1 MGEGLIWRAQPRTTD
16 KNSRAGGNMTSIVR
30 ALLNRM
36 LGQRGERAAARYLK
50 RQGMRVLLR
59 GYRTR
64 LGEIDLIVRDGDTLV
79 FVEVKAR
86 RQGTPAEAVT
96 PEKERRLTNAALQ
109 FLRKYD
115 LLEQRSRFDIVAVVW
130 PQDRKAPTIEHFRNA
145 FEAVGRW
152 QMFP

>member
-1 MGEGLIWRAQPRTTD
+1 
-16 KNSRAGGNMTSIVR
+16 MTSIVR
-30 ALLNRM
+30 AFLNRL
-36 LGQRGERAAARYLK
+36 LGDQGERAAARYLR

-64 LGEIDLIVRDGDTLV
+64 LGEIDLIVRDGETLV
-79 FVEVKAR
+79 FVEVKSR
-86 RQGTPAEAVT
+86 RQGSPAEAVT

-115 LLEQRSRFDIVAVVW
+115 LLEQRSRFDIVAIVW
-130 PQDRKAPTIEHFRNA
+130 PHDRKTPTFEHFRNA
-145 FEAVGRW
+145 FEPVGRW

>member
-1 MGEGLIWRAQPRTTD
+1 MWRAQKRTTD
-16 KNSRAGGNMTSIVR
+16 ANPRAAGDMTSIVR
-30 ALLNRM
+30 ALLNRL
-36 LGQRGERAAARYLK
+36 LGERGERAAARYLK

-64 LGEIDLIVRDGDTLV
+64 LGEIDLIVRDGDILV

-96 PEKERRLTNAALQ
+96 PEKERRLTNVALH

-115 LLEQRSRFDIVAVVW
+115 LLEQRSRFDIIAVVW
-130 PQDRKAPTIEHFRNA
+130 PHDKKDPTIEHFRNA
-145 FEAVGRW
+145 FEPVGRW

>member
-1 MGEGLIWRAQPRTTD
+1 MGRAQQRTTR
-16 KNSRAGGNMTSIVR
+16 KNSRAVGDMTSIVR
-30 ALLNRM
+30 AFLNRL
-36 LGQRGERAAARYLK
+36 LGERGERAAARYLK
-50 RQGMRVLLR
+50 RQGMRVLLP

-64 LGEIDLIVRDGDTLV
+64 LGEIDLIVRDGETLV
-79 FVEVKAR
+79 FVEVKSR
-86 RQGTPAEAVT
+86 RQGSPAEAVT

-130 PQDRKAPTIEHFRNA
+130 PHDRKTPPIEPFRNA
-145 FEAVGRW
+145 FEPVGRW